1 MKFKYTS
8 NKQSVDKICCV
19 DGCCNKIDGKHKDYC
34 NKHYKQIY
42 THGEIQERTVF
53 TPNEINII
61 NNHAEIVLYNKY
73 NDKIGVAIID
83 IDDIDKCKNYKWGI
97 NGNGYARNGK
107 HNLFLHNLILNIDVL
122 PKDLVCDHINRNR
135 LDNRKSNL
143 RIITNSE
150 NCFNRN
156 NVRGYSYNKNTNKYA
171 AYIKRN
177 GHNVYLGQYDNKRE
191 AIDIRLKW
199 ENKYFKNIKYYEK
212 VSS

>member
-8 NKQSVDKICCV
+8 NKQSVDKVCCV
-19 DGCCNKIDGKHKDYC
+19 DGCCNKIDGKHKNYC

-61 NNHAEIVLYNKY
+61 DNHAEIVLYNKR
-73 NDKIGVAIID
+73 NDKIGIAIID
-83 IDDIDKCKNYKWGI
+83 IDDIDKCKSYKWSI
-97 NGNGYARNGK
+97 NSNGYARNGK
-107 HNLFLHNLILNIDVL
+107 HNLFLHNLILNINVL

-135 LDNRKSNL
+135 LDNRKPNL
-143 RIITNSE
+143 RIVTKSE
-150 NCFNRN
+150 NCFNRS
-156 NVRGYSYNKNTNKYA
+156 NVRGYSYNKNTNKYV

-177 GHNVYLGQYDNKRE
+177 GHNVYLGQYDNKGG
-191 AIDIRLKW
+191 AIDARIKW

-212 VSS
+212 ANS